1 MGRDK
6 TKEPTGDAG
15 PSLGVVREGFL
26 EEEVH
31 KLRSEGRGDVTRAK
45 SDQCFTERR
54 PKGLQKVAVNVNVRV
69 KQ

>member
-1 MGRDK
+1 M
-6 TKEPTGDAG
+6 
-15 PSLGVVREGFL
+15 GVVREGFL

-31 KLRSEGRGDVTRAK
+31 KLRSEGRGDVIWVK

-54 PKGLQKVAVNVNVRV
+54 PKGLQKVTVNVNVQV